1 VAVQQAVTT
10 AAHPKPA
17 PAVTTAAAE
26 PTAVCPKAT
35 PAAPH
40 VAVAAPQAE
49 NRTHDSDKA
58 PDPGAGIS
66 KLRME
71 LDEAV
76 RSASTKE
83 TDLRATLGQRDAHI
97 RELEAS
103 AANHDAR
110 IKQIQTSSGDQI
122 SARDSRIRELET
134 ALSARDE
141 RIAKLEQEI
150 KAVLSQ
156 QGEPGDDLK
165 SIRGIGP
172 AFERELRRLGIRTFA
187 QVAAWTPEDVDTIAP
202 KIKAKPERIRRENW
216 VESAAELA
224 KRSSEST

>member
-1 VAVQQAVTT
+1 VS
-10 AAHPKPA
+10 
-17 PAVTTAAAE
+17 
-26 PTAVCPKAT
+26 PKAT

-40 VAVAAPQAE
+40 VAVRAPEADK
-49 NRTHDSDKA
+49 RIHDSDRA
-58 PDPGAGIS
+58 PDPGAGIA

-76 RSASTKE
+76 RAASTRE
-83 TDLRATLGQRDAHI
+83 TELRATLNQRDARI
-97 RELEAS
+97 RELETS
-103 AANHDAR
+103 AAGHDAR
-110 IKQIQTSSGDQI
+110 IKQIQTSSAEQI
-122 SARDSRIRELET
+122 SSRDARIRELET

-141 RIAKLEQEI
+141 RIAKLEQEV

-165 SIRGIGP
+165 LIRGIGP
-172 AFERELRRLGIRTFA
+172 AFERELRRLGIRAFA
-187 QVAAWTPEDVDTIAP
+187 QIAAWTPEDIDTIGP

-224 KRSSEST
+224 KRSFETT